1 MDAANRETR
10 KGLRR
15 RGKNSRTVDLDD
27 LVLELPPKQALR
39 TPSREDIAQEALQ
52 HSNTITQASKSN
64 SDYRRSKVEEQFL
77 LENRATVPDLASPE
91 LVSQAEQRIIEQHR
105 KIVEER
111 LSQRQRQ
118 LDLTSQRNTNRSPGQ
133 LVKGNQIKHAQPIRK
148 LAVMKSQSIRI
159 KYNRVPSNKMKLI
172 YIDVISQMVKDYI
185 REKQNIDKFIE
196 SVNKAEDADKKKG
209 KRGKKKRKEQQH
221 EHEHELSMIK
231 RQCQNVIKEY
241 YDRVNE
247 YFSSVIDLQLS
258 NALIRNDL
266 ARINAEKNA
275 LRMDIFKI
283 RQERSQVGLQMK
295 QTRNEIRNLTAEY
308 SCKELL
314 YKQLLDLKQ
323 DDVISS
329 TGSSLIDQ
337 INYKL
342 DRKEEHDTQDG
353 NILLDMLKQVNQL
366 LEHRSKQN

>member
-39 TPSREDIAQEALQ
+39 TPSREDIAQKALQ
-52 HSNTITQASKSN
+52 HSITTTQASKSK
-64 SDYRRSKVEEQFL
+64 SDYRRGNVEEQFL
-77 LENRATVPDLASPE
+77 LENHATVPELALPE

-118 LDLTSQRNTNRSPGQ
+118 LELTSQRKTNRSPGQ

-196 SVNKAEDADKKKG
+196 SVNKAEDAEKKKG
-209 KRGKKKRKEQQH
+209 KRGKKKKKDQQH
-221 EHEHELSMIK
+221 EHELSVIK

-283 RQERSQVGLQMK
+283 RQKRSQVGLQMK

>member
-196 SVNKAEDADKKKG
+196 SVNN
-209 KRGKKKRKEQQH
+209 

-283 RQERSQVGLQMK
+283 RQKRSQVGLQMK